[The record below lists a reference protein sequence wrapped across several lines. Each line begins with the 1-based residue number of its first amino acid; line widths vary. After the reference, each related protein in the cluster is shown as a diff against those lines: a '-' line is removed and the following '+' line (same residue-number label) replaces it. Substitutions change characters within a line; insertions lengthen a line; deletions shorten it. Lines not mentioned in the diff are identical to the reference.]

1 MKNSFNFL
9 LILAL
14 CYTHLSLA
22 NDEFPKIPELSI
34 TTGKLC
40 DYPISK
46 RYPEGIDYC
55 ERSVSY
61 SMKESIIHEYDHKF
75 GYKISTLPRED
86 FKVDHFIPLCA
97 GGSNDLV
104 NLWPQHKSVYSLTDP
119 IEPLICEKMANG
131 KLKQKE
137 AIELIKV
144 AKTNHDKI
152 NQIKSYLNNL

>member
-1 MKNSFNFL
+1 MKKSFYYL
-9 LILAL
+9 LLLAL
-14 CYTHLSLA
+14 FFTQLLFA
-22 NDEFPKIPELSI
+22 NNDFPKTPELSI

-40 DYPISK
+40 DYPIKK

-55 ERSVSY
+55 ERNVSY
-61 SMKESIIHEYDHKF
+61 SMKESIIHEYDQKF

-119 IEPLICEKMANG
+119 
-131 KLKQKE
+131 
-137 AIELIKV
+137 
-144 AKTNHDKI
+144 H
-152 NQIKSYLNNL
+152 